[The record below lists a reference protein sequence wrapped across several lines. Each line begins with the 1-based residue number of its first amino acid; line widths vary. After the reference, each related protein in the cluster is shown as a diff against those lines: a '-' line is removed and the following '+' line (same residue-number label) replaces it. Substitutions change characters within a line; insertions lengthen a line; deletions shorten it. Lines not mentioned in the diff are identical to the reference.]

1 MLNMKTA
8 KCSCN
13 VMNPISERQQYE
25 INLVVHQ
32 DEIFRYQLLSRMKMD
47 CEYFLG
53 FGNMVEKY
61 LWAGS
66 VQLQIAYMKAIWNSF
81 PADKRKKCA
90 TMTGMALPHTLIHS
104 TKIFIRRCNH
114 VFEKGNA
121 GAD

>member
-81 PADKRKKCA
+81 PKDGK
-90 TMTGMALPHTLIHS
+90 P
-104 TKIFIRRCNH
+104 
-114 VFEKGNA
+114 EW
-121 GAD
+121 

>member
-8 KCSCN
+8 NCSCY

-81 PADKRKKCA
+81 PKDGKPEWLTMRQIEKYERK
-90 TMTGMALPHTLIHS
+90 M
-104 TKIFIRRCNH
+104 
-114 VFEKGNA
+114 VQ
-121 GAD
+121 

>member
-1 MLNMKTA
+1 MLNLKTA
-8 KCSCN
+8 ICCCN
-13 VMNPISERQQYE
+13 VMHPISERQQYE

-66 VQLQIAYMKAIWNSF
+66 VQLQIAYMNAIWNSF
-81 PADKRKKCA
+81 PKDGKPEWLTMRQSEKYERK
-90 TMTGMALPHTLIHS
+90 M
-104 TKIFIRRCNH
+104 
-114 VFEKGNA
+114 VQ
-121 GAD
+121 

>member
-53 FGNMVEKY
+53 FGNRWRNTFGLEVC
-61 LWAGS
+61 
-66 VQLQIAYMKAIWNSF
+66 SF
-81 PADKRKKCA
+81 RSP
-90 TMTGMALPHTLIHS
+90 T
-104 TKIFIRRCNH
+104 
-114 VFEKGNA
+114 
-121 GAD
+121 

>member
-81 PADKRKKCA
+81 HKDGKPEWLTMRQIEKYERK
-90 TMTGMALPHTLIHS
+90 M
-104 TKIFIRRCNH
+104 
-114 VFEKGNA
+114 VQ
-121 GAD
+121 